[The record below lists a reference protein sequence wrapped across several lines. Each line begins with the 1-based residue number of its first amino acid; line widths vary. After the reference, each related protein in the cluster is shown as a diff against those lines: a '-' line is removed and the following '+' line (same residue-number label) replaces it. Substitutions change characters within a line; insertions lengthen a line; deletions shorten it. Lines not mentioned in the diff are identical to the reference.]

1 MSTPHGMLFAYIAGT
16 GGGGVLLSPDMPQS
30 VLLPVMSAPNGMLFA
45 GTECDVIQWMI
56 EAVMTSPAPPCG
68 QAPELCSDREMAGG

>member
-1 MSTPHGMLFAYIAGT
+1 
-16 GGGGVLLSPDMPQS
+16 MPQS
-30 VLLPVMSAPNGMLFA
+30 VLLPVMSAPHGMLFA

-56 EAVMTSPAPPCG
+56 EAVMTSLAPLCG